1 MKNIVKIILPL
12 VFLWSCKDDDE
23 LKLSIVETFLPSD
36 ISTTTATLNGEIE
49 EIWLFTHNRAW
60 LYLVNF
66 C

>member
-49 EIWLFTHNRAW
+49 
-60 LYLVNF
+60 
-66 C
+66 